1 MKDFTLLKNAG
12 MYTDLIYLLGYRFDK
27 EEYLRRVSAYVDRE
41 KQEKKLDEILDRLQP
56 IPEDIRIFCDPF
68 VNKTVFLRNR
78 GILPY
83 DKDLD
88 YALDQL
94 RNIPLTVNRF
104 VKFAFPQ
111 LTMQEVA
118 EHCGSMQALFA
129 LVKKSSYPD
138 RIKLGMYEFFSD
150 PRPMVE
156 QLCQTL
162 VLVCGKLEAYYVE
175 NGEYLNKLYTETATS
190 QEFSDDLDRILERNH
205 VSVDGRP
212 VYVSF
217 FLARQYTVI
226 FRSHPDFILI
236 YLGAEYRRMLDSPAN
251 GGIGVWISQF
261 GAAIG
266 DENRYLVLKM
276 IQEKGEVTCKDV
288 EKAFHFSGST
298 AYHHLAILLEARLL
312 NKRSEGK
319 NMLYSLNRGY
329 FSAVIAELKKF
340 SAELNP

>member
-1 MKDFTLLKNAG
+1 MTDFILLEKPG
-12 MYTDLIYLLGYRFDK
+12 MYTDLLYFLGYRFDK

-41 KQEKKLDEILDRLQP
+41 TQEKKLDRILDRLQP
-56 IPEDIRIFCDPF
+56 IPEDVRIFCEPF
-68 VNKTVFLRNR
+68 ANKTAFLRNR

-88 YALDQL
+88 YALQQL
-94 RNIPLTVNRF
+94 RNIPLTVSRF

-162 VLVCGKLEAYYVE
+162 VQVCGKLEAYYAE
-175 NGEYLNKLYTETATS
+175 NRELLDKLYNKTAVS
-190 QEFSDDLDRILERNH
+190 PEFAADLDRILERNQ
-205 VSVDGRP
+205 VKANGRL

-217 FLARQYTVI
+217 FLARQYAVI

-266 DENRYLVLKM
+266 DENRHLVLKL

-319 NMLYSLNRGY
+319 NMLYSLNREY